1 MKRTKV
7 NIAVLVG
14 TVVVITL
21 LLFLVIFNVVIRH
34 QIRSESESAIRQA
47 LASDSYITSSK
58 IAYYVED
65 IVSGGDVTGVITKI
79 VEAVGE
85 DATEETTEAD
95 DGGYSATE
103 PDSYE
108 ENIADQDEEA
118 FGSVEQ
124 IVSQGEQTLYSAES
138 LIIPVDAQA
147 AKRLERYYS
156 AKENRIREW
165 CVEHDTTEL
174 TRAEIDGHIY
184 FIQERPTNETI
195 EGLGRE
201 AAFVDVTGEYDMVNR
216 VNLIFLF
223 AAIAIGLIGSFAGY
237 QLGKKMEQ
245 TQLVQKQF
253 FENTSHE
260 LKTPLTAIRGYA
272 EGIQKGVITDYP
284 KTGRVIAA
292 QAEHMSDLV
301 EGILSIAKIESGSI
315 RLKKEEIAVNEF
327 LQDCLMPMEGVI
339 RSRNLEVELD
349 LTEVKVYADPDQL
362 EHAVA
367 NLLTNAIKYAVRRIR
382 ISNRQNEL
390 TIWNDVE
397 EISEEELSHLFDRF
411 YTGKNGN
418 TGIGLALAKDIIG
431 LHGWNISVQRQEEGV
446 AFRVR
451 W

>member
-14 TVVVITL
+14 TAVVVTL

-34 QIRSESESAIRQA
+34 QIRSESESAISQVLSIDTYAASSKVAVYVEEA
-47 LASDSYITSSK
+47 LA
-58 IAYYVED
+58 
-65 IVSGGDVTGVITKI
+65 GGDLTGVITQI
-79 VEAVGE
+79 E
-85 DATEETTEAD
+85 DETSEDSGLETAAADTQEE
-95 DGGYSATE
+95 S
-103 PDSYE
+103 
-108 ENIADQDEEA
+108 
-118 FGSVEQ
+118 
-124 IVSQGEQTLYSAES
+124 TLYSAEI
-138 LIIPVDAQA
+138 LIIPTDEQVEEKLDVF
-147 AKRLERYYS
+147 YS
-156 AKENRIREW
+156 PKEKRIRDW
-165 CVEHDTTEL
+165 CAEHDSTEL
-174 TRAEIDGHIY
+174 TRTEIDGHIY
-184 FIQERPTNETI
+184 FLKANPDSDMI
-195 EGLGRE
+195 EGVGRE
-201 AAFVDVTGEYDMVNR
+201 VAYIDVTGEYDMVNR
-216 VNLIFLF
+216 MNLIFLF

-245 TQLVQKQF
+245 TQLIQKQF

-284 KTGRVIAA
+284 KTGRVIAS

-315 RLKKEEIAVNEF
+315 RLEKEEIAVNEF

-349 LTEVKVYADPDQL
+349 LQEAKVSADANHL
-362 EHAVA
+362 EHAVT
-367 NLLTNAIKYAVRRIR
+367 NLLTNAIKYAVHRIR

-397 EISEEELSHLFDRF
+397 EFSDDELSHLFDRF

-431 LHGWNISVQRQEEGV
+431 LHGWSISAERQEEGV
-446 AFRVR
+446 AFRIR